1 MTRSL
6 RTILVLGVTLA
17 ALGVALLAIAGAA
30 SALPPRDPEP
40 EQTGTSGS
48 DPVDPGDSTPPP
60 PAPSN
65 PTTTPPDPALVL
77 MRIKQAVDACP
88 TVYVGENEQ
97 HEEVYVV
104 QCPPEPP
111 QPDPES
117 LRGLWE
123 FVLQSWSAGQLDA
136 GSMPSHADYNKHDT
150 VEDNK
155 EEQQEIRDRTAAAKA
170 LLNPPADF
178 SEHSKA
184 LAAQIRD
191 NLAAYDLLGN
201 VTLAGVFAILAS
213 DLGPAS
219 FHLPE
224 VAEALEALP
233 EIAAG
238 TARQLIDLELAK
250 HYSPFPPT
258 EDKWW
263 KTVRKALAQH

>member
-17 ALGVALLAIAGAA
+17 ALGVAVLAIAGAA

-48 DPVDPGDSTPPP
+48 DPVDPADSTPPP

-65 PTTTPPDPALVL
+65 PTTTPPDRALVL

-123 FVLQSWSAGQLDA
+123 FVLRSWSAGQPDA

-155 EEQQEIRDRTAAAKA
+155 EEQKEIRDRTAAAKA

-191 NLAAYDLLGN
+191 
-201 VTLAGVFAILAS
+201 GVFAVLAS

-233 EIAAG
+233 AIAAG
-238 TARQLIDLELAK
+238 TAKQLIDLELAK

-263 KTVRKALAQH
+263 KTVRKALDQH